1 MEEHNALIPPA
12 YDISWAVVAVAS
24 LVLIVIAIVSL
35 GRKASQLSP
44 LLALAWAALILVVPV
59 LGPVAWLAIGRR
71 TAPRTR
77 PFR

>member
-1 MEEHNALIPPA
+1 MEEHNPLIPRV
-12 YDISWAVVAVAS
+12 YDDVWSVVAVAS

-77 PFR
+77 LLR